1 MADDFEFLSQILS
14 RGSLVG
20 GEPRRS
26 EYTGTKALMLAV
38 LEEGI
43 RNCCGPAGR
52 LRAEAEDWVRSTR
65 RAPFSF
71 LVICETLGL
80 EPDAVRRALI
90 QSPQSLPRRIRP
102 SARKQRDKTTPS

>member
-1 MADDFEFLSQILS
+1 VCIMDESDLLHQLVS
-14 RGSLVG
+14 RGALAG

-26 EYTGTKALMLAV
+26 EYSGTKALMLAV

-43 RNCCGPAGR
+43 RNCCGRPGR
-52 LRAEAEDWVRSTR
+52 LRTEAEDWVRSTR

-80 EPDAVRRALI
+80 EPDAVRRALA
-90 QSPQSLPRRIRP
+90 QQPQSLPRRIRP
-102 SARKQRDKTTPS
+102 SARKQRHVAR